1 MPFRSRPARAAALL
15 AIGLLAAG
23 CSRTLDMDQVESQLK
38 DQVEADLDTTGLT
51 VTCPDDV
58 KVEAGSTFTCEA
70 TDGSGATMVITVTQK
85 DDQGRVLWNVSGA
98 ST

>member
-1 MPFRSRPARAAALL
+1 MPFRSRPARACALL
-15 AIGLLAAG
+15 AIGLLATG
-23 CSRTLDMDQVESQLK
+23 CSRTLDTDQVEFQLK
-38 DQVEADLDTTGLT
+38 GQVETDLDTSGLT

-85 DDQGRVLWNVSGA
+85 NDQGDVRWNVSGA